1 MLKKFSLEEG
11 KEILVSVK
19 SDQDKFLKL
28 LITA

>member
-19 SDQDKFLKL
+19 SDQDKFLKFS
-28 LITA
+28 IIA

>member
-11 KEILVSVK
+11 REILVSVK